1 METDNHINKEEEVL
15 NQLSASKIILP
26 IVLGILVIMYLVFRN
41 FNLEEFQTIKW
52 NRRLWTYLSI
62 ALLIYVV
69 RHILIS
75 IRLKFLSD
83 GKFTFKHSVELI
95 AIWEFAS
102 SISPTSL
109 GGSAVA
115 VFFLSQEKISG
126 AKAVSIVLYTVI
138 LDTLFFLISM
148 VILLYIFGPTLVRPN
163 MTNMF
168 EWGGILFM
176 VVWLFMLTYGIILVW
191 GLYRPR
197 VIRSILHFMA
207 KLPLIRRFKKTLYQ
221 TGIDVVTTSQELRTK
236 PFSFHFK
243 ATMLTLGGWITRFLC
258 VNFVILAIV
267 EMDWEW
273 MNQFLLYARSQTMYV
288 MTQFSPTPGGA
299 GVMEASFAGFFSD
312 FVSKSVGTIGA
323 LLWRIITYYPYL
335 IIGAFI
341 IPNWVNRVLKI
352 KRNRKRSAAKIG

>member
-1 METDNHINKEEEVL
+1 MENQIESNSEEQVL
-15 NQLSASKIILP
+15 SQLSTTKIVLPIIL
-26 IVLGILVIMYLVFRN
+26 GIMVIMYLVLRN

-52 NRRLWTYLSI
+52 NKRLWTYLSI
-62 ALLIYVV
+62 ATLIYVV
-69 RHILIS
+69 RHIIIS

-83 GKFTFKHSVELI
+83 DQFTFKHSIELV

-126 AKAVSIVLYTVI
+126 AKAVSIILYTVI
-138 LDTLFFLISM
+138 LDTLFFLVTM
-148 VILLYIFGPTLVRPN
+148 VVLLYTFGPELIRPG
-163 MTNMF
+163 METIF
-168 EWGGILFM
+168 SKAGTLFM
-176 VVWLFMLTYGIILVW
+176 FVWAFMLTYGVILIW
-191 GLYRPR
+191 GLFRPR
-197 VIRSILHFMA
+197 VIKTILHFMA

-236 PFSFHFK
+236 PISFHVK
-243 ATMLTLGGWITRFLC
+243 ATILTMGGWIARFLT
-258 VNFVILAIV
+258 VNFVILALV
-267 EMDWEW
+267 EMDWDW

-299 GVMEASFAGFFSD
+299 GVMEASFAGFFTD
-312 FVSKSVGTIGA
+312 FIPKSVGTIGA
-323 LLWRIITYYPYL
+323 LLWRLITYYPYL

-341 IPNWVNRVLKI
+341 IPAWVNRVLKN
-352 KRNRKRSAAKIG
+352 KRRNKKTSLK